1 MQKRAIIHVENTENV
16 LELAGYLASAN
27 WTILSANKTEELL
40 KRENIPVT
48 HEPSI
53 VENTQYKNDA
63 SQLITKILATKPEQA
78 YKYEESDLNENNIY
92 LLCINITPEIKESNP
107 STPLS
112 SILNPSNYVISSIIR
127 AAFVNH
133 SNVLILTDPADY
145 KEAIIQLKTNNILK
159 EFRTYLAAKALNLI
173 SAYDSGIA
181 ASILQSP
188 EYGVIF
194 LNHLTYPY
202 KRNIELHQG
211 SNPQQKGCLYKTPDG
226 NGALNG
232 FLKLQ
237 GKDLTYPIVSD
248 ISFAWE
254 RVSTLYDQLKNQYSV
269 KSTNCDGYDFTTQF
283 TPLTGTVFT
292 IAVKFNSIIGAALS
306 TNVTDSFKLTYQY
319 DTQNITDVVLACSSV
334 IDAPA
339 AEQMLIGGFVAIIAP
354 SFTVEAKQIL
364 SANKSIRLI
373 PSAKVIRSLYDGQLI
388 NGGLLLQTRDNSLF
402 EHWKVKTKNRPS
414 QFKTDEMAFGMLLA
428 MGARSYSAILIKNNA
443 IVGIAQGCTS
453 VNRAMMVVYQ
463 DALLHQERT
472 KSESPEID
480 NSLGDVLI
488 CDATIPFDEPV
499 KKLLDNGI
507 TAIIQTGGTP
517 ADNEFTNYC
526 DERGIV
532 MVFTDMTHISL

>member
-16 LELAGYLASAN
+16 LELAEYLTSAN
-27 WTILSANKTEELL
+27 WTILSANKTEDLL
-40 KRENIPVT
+40 KRENIPVV
-48 HEPSI
+48 HEPAI
-53 VENTQYKNDA
+53 VENNQYVNDA
-63 SQLITKILATKPEQA
+63 SQLIHKILLTKPEQP
-78 YKYEESDLNENNIY
+78 YNFEGSETEENNIF
-92 LLCINITPEIKESNP
+92 LLCMNITPEI
-107 STPLS
+107 STPSAAKPMDSL
-112 SILNPSNYVISSIIR
+112 LRPSNFVISSVIR
-127 AAFVNH
+127 AAFANQ

-145 KEAIIQLKTNNILK
+145 KEAIIQLKTNNIQK
-159 EFRTYLAAKALNLI
+159 EFRIYLAAKAMNQI
-173 SAYDSGIA
+173 SAYDAGLA

-188 EYGVIF
+188 EYGVTF
-194 LNHLTYPY
+194 LNNLTYPY
-202 KRNIELHQG
+202 KKDIELHHG
-211 SNPQQKGCLYKTPDG
+211 ANPQQKGYLYKTPDG
-226 NGALNG
+226 NGTLNG

-237 GKDLTYPIVSD
+237 GKDLTYSIVSD
-248 ISFAWE
+248 ISYAWE
-254 RVSTLYDQLKNQYSV
+254 RVSTLYDLLKNQYSV

-292 IAVKFNSIIGAALS
+292 IAVKFNAIVGAALS
-306 TNVTDSFKLTYQY
+306 TNVTDSFKLTYKY
-319 DTQNITDVVLACSSV
+319 DTANITDVILACSAV
-334 IDAPA
+334 IDGTAA
-339 AEQMLIGGFVAIIAP
+339 AEIIKGNFVAIIAP

-364 SANKSIRLI
+364 SENKNIRLI
-373 PSAKVIRSLYDGQLI
+373 PSAKVTRSPYDGKLI
-388 NGGLLLQTRDNSLF
+388 NGGLILQTKDATLF
-402 EHWKVKTKNRPS
+402 DHWKVRTKNRPS

-428 MGARSYSAILIKNNA
+428 MGAHSYSAILIKNNA

-472 KSESPEID
+472 KSESPEMD

-499 KKLLDNGI
+499 KKLLDSGI

-532 MVFTDMTHISL
+532 MVFTDMAHISF